1 MAHTRLRYN
10 RCCRCG
16 DRFLATSMSD
26 LTCPKCSKPATLV
39 PKPVDFQEERDPE
52 EYTSKQPDVLAGVE
66 RIIGRHHRG

>member
-1 MAHTRLRYN
+1 
-10 RCCRCG
+10 
-16 DRFLATSMSD
+16 MSD